1 MAATTNNPESSRSHV
16 IVTFSFNNQD
26 GTQTKLYVGDLAGVE
41 NKFDFVCDK
50 ETYQKIVSAINGYIN
65 SKGNLLELQDI
76 MGQLTSE
83 DPSKIIKKINE
94 ILENTKIIPACFLEM
109 SNIMVNGTYAYD
121 YTDDVNL
128 DSFKRKL
135 SFLNHKYEETTSKNS
150 YLDKFS
156 SGEDIFKDH
165 GALDSGSILTKSLE
179 EINGILSDMEI
190 SQDKIIIQSGDG
202 SYSYNQDFLTIPK
215 DSPKRLQGLMLENYK
230 KENRNE
236 QMKFIRALFLLPL
249 VVTLNPT
256 YNLESLLKEVKNSI
270 GKKPPTKDS
279 PLVKKA
285 SSWYLKYCGKDPD
298 KKKKIDEMRWNKDL
312 FTTAWSK
319 EKKFPEDS
327 IDSIRAFINGIGEE
341 FISLFK
347 ENEHRNI
354 ELLPS
359 TTIDIIKGTKIIKDL
374 KLKCDFIVLFYHGG
388 IEHFAYPSPRQ
399 REICHYLS
407 SIGVDLITCQHSHII
422 GASETY
428 GDSFILYG
436 QGNYLFESDTNLPHW
451 NKGLMLEADF
461 ELGKPVKV
469 NMIPI
474 SNRHKNVIKPVIVDG
489 VLGHKLLQS
498 QMELSENLLTSKYH
512 LIWDEFS
519 QRTSI
524 NLMHEFIPIGRIGR
538 KLLKST
544 GLLRSKYFDDFRLR
558 LINKIE
564 CEAHVEP
571 FVSGLKRLEEKN

>member
-1 MAATTNNPESSRSHV
+1 M
-16 IVTFSFNNQD
+16 
-26 GTQTKLYVGDLAGVE
+26 
-41 NKFDFVCDK
+41 
-50 ETYQKIVSAINGYIN
+50 
-65 SKGNLLELQDI
+65 SK
-76 MGQLTSE
+76 
-83 DPSKIIKKINE
+83 
-94 ILENTKIIPACFLEM
+94 
-109 SNIMVNGTYAYD
+109 
-121 YTDDVNL
+121 
-128 DSFKRKL
+128 
-135 SFLNHKYEETTSKNS
+135 
-150 YLDKFS
+150 
-156 SGEDIFKDH
+156 
-165 GALDSGSILTKSLE
+165 
-179 EINGILSDMEI
+179 
-190 SQDKIIIQSGDG
+190 
-202 SYSYNQDFLTIPK
+202 
-215 DSPKRLQGLMLENYK
+215 
-230 KENRNE
+230 
-236 QMKFIRALFLLPL
+236 LFLLGDL
-249 VVTLNPT
+249 TIKGVAKEYFDNGNQKWFLEDLGLGENTVNSV
-256 YNLESLLKEVKNSI
+256 NLESPLIQKVFPISKVGPNLGHISKHADALQDFDLIGLGNNHILDHGEEGLAHTINLLDNANIQHVGAGKNLNEAGAPKIVNLGDIKI
-270 GKKPPTKDS
+270 G
-279 PLVKKA
+279 
-285 SSWYLKYCGKDPD
+285 
-298 KKKKIDEMRWNKDL
+298 
-312 FTTAWSK
+312 
-319 EKKFPEDS
+319 
-327 IDSIRAFINGIGEE
+327 FINWCHRE
-341 FISLFK
+341 FCIATDDSAGAF
-347 ENEHRNI
+347 
-354 ELLPS
+354 P
-359 TTIDIIKGTKIIKDL
+359 IDIIKGTKIIKDL

-422 GASETY
+422 GASEKY